1 MAYVNDLSGSKL
13 RSRLGA
19 SLNEAAAAAPDSSG
33 FAKKQ
38 LEKMGWR
45 DGKGLGKNQQGMA
58 THIKVVKR
66 EDDAGIGHVRAE
78 LQVYQQQQH
87 QQWWSESMGNVFA
100 KLNSTATKKK
110 KNKNAP
116 DPVAPPVVKHYTDEE
131 LFDATGGAR
140 FGMRARRK
148 QIGKWAR
155 AETISSEEEELAK
168 NKIEWNGHGQ
178 AKIILSE
185 TTTKLSKE
193 LGQDIDKPKTVEDP
207 TTTTKKEKTKKK
219 RKRDDATHEKDDSK
233 AKKRKKDKKGE
244 KVKREKKKMK
254 KSKIVD

>member
-19 SLNEAAAAAPDSSG
+19 SLNEAAAAAPNSSG

-38 LEKMGWR
+38 LEKMGWK

-58 THIKVVKR
+58 THIKVTKR

-78 LQVYQQQQH
+78 LQMYQQQQH

-100 KLNSTATKKK
+100 KLNASAGTKKK
-110 KNKNAP
+110 KSKNV
-116 DPVAPPVVKHYTDEE
+116 PVPPVVKHYTDEE

-140 FGMRARRK
+140 FGMRAQRK

-155 AETISSEEEELAK
+155 AETISSEEEEQAK

-185 TTTKLSKE
+185 KEQPKDQDKLE
-193 LGQDIDKPKTVEDP
+193 TVEAP
-207 TTTTKKEKTKKK
+207 NTTMKKEKTKKK
-219 RKRDDATHEKDDSK
+219 RKRDDETNENDDSK
-233 AKKRKKDKKGE
+233 SGKRKKDKKGKKE
-244 KVKREKKKMK
+244 KQEKKKMRK
-254 KSKIVD
+254 MKIVD